1 MDETLI
7 SDDFREVQFDR
18 YCKYCKYVK
27 LKETC
32 DPCNECLDNPVNEN
46 TDKPFNFKGQV
57 KYMGSA
63 DMEDKKW
70 KV

>member
-27 LKETC
+27 LVETR
-32 DPCNECLDNPVNEN
+32 DPCNGCLANPVNQN
-46 TDKPFNFKGQV
+46 TDKPV
-57 KYMGSA
+57 KF
-63 DMEDKKW
+63 EDKDK
-70 KV
+70 KLKF